1 MKYGEEVGG
10 EVAVASTALEAAI
23 RYLERGH
30 RPIPLWETG
39 SKAKQPRIKW
49 REYQRRSPSLQEVT
63 EWFTQWPT
71 ANVGLIMGSGVG
83 VFAVDVDAPEA
94 LEELRRHGELPET
107 VTSRTSRGWHYLFEW
122 PDTPVPTKSVCT
134 KVDVRGEG
142 GYIQVWPSRH
152 PSGHLYHWE
161 NGFDALVAKAPEWL
175 LEMII
180 GVPDATASDECIPE
194 GRRNNT
200 LTQLAGRMVGQKEAP
215 VRVREELL
223 RVNRE
228 RCVPPLPEEEVD
240 AIAASIIEREQKKQR
255 TSNRSAERKPARV
268 VVTCLSDVKAEAT
281 KWLWEGYFPLGKLS
295 IIMGDPGLGKST
307 MTLDLAARVTTGA
320 AMPDGTLGMAG
331 NVLLLSGEDAL
342 SDVVQRLCAAEADT
356 DKAHVFHLET
366 EDGDRMPQLP
376 DHIAQLQATIEEKD
390 VRLVVID
397 PLMSFLAGSINSWN
411 DQHVRQALTP
421 LSKVAEATGAAII
434 LVMHP
439 NKREG
444 AKAMYRSG
452 GSLGIVGA
460 ARAAFVVAKDPQ
472 QPSRCVMASM
482 KSNLSAKPSAFG
494 FHIAVADNKV
504 GRIVW
509 EGKTDLTDDD
519 LMAGAP
525 ANQVDRAAAFLRD
538 FLADG
543 AKPSAEVTAA
553 AKEAGFS
560 ERTIARA
567 RDQLGVQPERVGAGK
582 GSHFTMRLP
591 ATSGE
596 VGDGKK
602 MLAYKTEKDDRDSL
616 SAFPASSPMVATA
629 LSVGEETVSD
639 EEWQERAAIR
649 EYEGG
654 MTRRE
659 AEFAAGPRPWITQD
673 EVAA

>member
-1 MKYGEEVGG
+1 M
-10 EVAVASTALEAAI
+10 
-23 RYLERGH
+23 RYLESGH
-30 RPIPLWETG
+30 RPIPLWET
-39 SKAKQPRIKW
+39 SAKAKQPRIRW
-49 REYQRRSPSLQEVT
+49 AEYQKRPPSREEVT

-122 PDTPVPTKSVCT
+122 PDTPIPTKSVSP

-142 GYIQVWPSRH
+142 GYIQVWPSSH
-152 PSGHLYHWE
+152 PTGHVYRWE
-161 NGFDALVAKAPEWL
+161 NVANGGFDAPVAKAPQWL
-175 LEMII
+175 LDLILGTPTNSEL
-180 GVPDATASDECIPE
+180 EQKIPE
-194 GRRNNT
+194 GWRNST
-200 LTQLAGRMVGQKEAP
+200 LTQLAGRMIGQKETP
-215 VRVREELL
+215 GRVQEELL
-223 RVNRE
+223 RMNRE
-228 RCVPPLPEEEVD
+228 RCDPPLPEGEVI
-240 AIAASIIEREQKKQR
+240 AIAGSILERDQKKRR
-255 TSNRSAERKPARV
+255 TPTRSVDRAPAKAV
-268 VVTCLSDVKAEAT
+268 AICFSDVKAEAT
-281 KWLWEGYFPLGKLS
+281 TWLWEGYIPLGNLS

-307 MTLDLAARVTTGA
+307 MTIDLAARVTTGEP
-320 AMPDGTLGMAG
+320 MPDGTPGLTGS
-331 NVLLLSGEDAL
+331 VLLLTGEDAL
-342 SDVVQRLCAAEADT
+342 PVVAQRLHAAKADT
-356 DKAHVFHLET
+356 DKAHALSLKEA
-366 EDGDRMPQLP
+366 DGIDRMPKFP
-376 DHIAQLQATIEEKD
+376 DDIAQLQAMIEEKD

-421 LSKVAEATGAAII
+421 LSKVAESTGAAII

-460 ARAAFVVAKDPQ
+460 ARAAFVVAKDPKK
-472 QPSRCVMASM
+472 PSRCVMASM

-519 LMAGAP
+519 LMAEAP
-525 ANQVDRAAAFLRD
+525 ANQTDRAAGFLRD
-538 FLADG
+538 YLAGGTKD
-543 AKPSAEVTAA
+543 SAEVTAA

-560 ERTIARA
+560 DRTIARA
-567 RDQLGVQPERVGAGK
+567 RGQLGVQSERVGAGK

-602 MLAYKTEKDDRDSL
+602 MLAYKTEKEDRDSL
-616 SAFPASSPMVATA
+616 SAFPASSPMVTTA
-629 LSVGEETVSD
+629 LCVGEETVSD